1 MKSAKRLLC
10 SVAIAS
16 ALLSSLSHA
25 ATWQEQLNSAASQ
38 LSQNAGSATSTQ
50 QSGTSLSALGG
61 LLNSGNQALSADTM
75 NNAAGIMGY
84 CAKNKLASVTSAE
97 NIKSQVLEKLGLS
110 APEQKEDTNFLE
122 GLQGMLN
129 TKDGEQLNLNN
140 IGSTPLAE
148 KVKTK
153 ACDLVLKQGMNF
165 LS

>member
-25 ATWQEQLNSAASQ
+25 ATWQEQLTSAASQ
-38 LSQNAGSATSTQ
+38 LSQNSGSASTQ

-61 LLNSGNQALSADTM
+61 LLNGGNQALSADTM

>member
-25 ATWQEQLNSAASQ
+25 ATWQEQLTSAASQ
-38 LSQNAGSATSTQ
+38 LSQNSGSTTSTQ

-61 LLNSGNQALSADTM
+61 LLNGGNQALSADTM
-75 NNAAGIMGY
+75 NNAAGILEY

-110 APEQKEDTNFLE
+110 APEQKEDTNFMD

-140 IGSTPLAE
+140 IGSTPLAQ

>member
-16 ALLSSLSHA
+16 ALFSSLSHA
-25 ATWQEQLNSAASQ
+25 ATWQEQLTSAANQ
-38 LSQNAGSATSTQ
+38 LSQNSGSTTTTQ

-61 LLNSGNQALSADTM
+61 LLNGGNQALSSGTM
-75 NNAAGIMGY
+75 NNAAGILEY

-140 IGSTPLAE
+140 IGSTPLAQ

-153 ACDLVLKQGMNF
+153 ACGLVLKQGVNF